1 MRSSALTLKSVRK
14 NAYRYTE
21 SIGDSATKIAK
32 SVKKSFSKV
41 DWKGMRK
48 GAKKQYNILSKR
60 GQRLVLQAKKS
71 ARLTARKLRRKA
83 WYRELK
89 KGTFFPKRARI
100 IRSWAILNAKY
111 IQLMVSK
118 KARRVNRMLNP
129 DYPALRNFADD
140 TLAITKFFFGTQIPR
155 YTGMALEKVR

>member
-21 SIGDSATKIAK
+21 SIGDSARKIAK
-32 SVKKSFSKV
+32 SVKKSFAKI
-41 DWKGMRK
+41 DWEGMGK
-48 GAKKQYNILSKR
+48 ETKKQVNFLSKR
-60 GQRLVLQAKKS
+60 GQRLIHQAKKS
-71 ARLTARKLRRKA
+71 VRLTARKLRRKA
-83 WYRELK
+83 WYREIK
-89 KGTFFPKRARI
+89 RGTFFPKRARI
-100 IRSWAILNAKY
+100 IRSWAILNGKY
-111 IQLMVSK
+111 LQLLVSK
-118 KARRVNRMLNP
+118 KARRVNRMFNP